1 MMSVCEGE
9 LELDAPKERRG
20 RMEDEAVLARI
31 ERSPEVAD
39 PTLNVGFR
47 SGQDVIFPIELDP
60 DASRRLATLDIQDV
74 R

>member
-9 LELDAPKERRG
+9 LELDAPEERRG
-20 RMEDEAVLARI
+20 RMENEAVLAGV

-39 PTLNVGFR
+39 PTLSVGFR
-47 SGQDVIFPIELDP
+47 SGQNVIFPIKLNQ
-60 DASRRLATLDIQDV
+60 DASRRLAMLDIQDV

>member
-9 LELDAPKERRG
+9 LELHAPKERRG
-20 RMEDEAVLARI
+20 GMEDEAVLAGI

-39 PTLNVGFR
+39 PTLSVGVR
-47 SGQDVIFPIELDP
+47 SGQNVILPIELDP